1 MCQQLR
7 NNLFFSGRKLGW
19 TSEHTGSYFDDSAPG
34 EEDLINYFKFIR
46 TKRQMASMWD
56 NIVI

>member
-1 MCQQLR
+1 MPE
-7 NNLFFSGRKLGW
+7 NLDGLH
-19 TSEHTGSYFDDSAPG
+19 EHTGSYFDDSAPG

>member
-1 MCQQLR
+1 MD
-7 NNLFFSGRKLGW
+7 FI
-19 TSEHTGSYFDDSAPG
+19 EHTGSYFDDSAPG

-46 TKRQMASMWD
+46 TKRKMASMWD